1 MATTTPDQIKMQI
14 GELQQLIQ
22 SAHPRMPILL
32 KDIHK
37 ILMADPENV
46 TLLDEESIGI
56 IVAGLKKQT
65 ATEITAGA
73 LKKKST
79 LKNTTLADL

>member
-1 MATTTPDQIKMQI
+1 MATTTPEQIKMQI
-14 GELQQLIQ
+14 TELQQLIQ

-37 ILMADPENV
+37 LLMADPDNV
-46 TLLDEESIGI
+46 TLLDDESIGV
-56 IVAGLKKQT
+56 IVSGLKKQT

-73 LKKKST
+73 LKKKTT

>member
-1 MATTTPDQIKMQI
+1 MATTTPEQIKMQI
-14 GELQQLIQ
+14 TELEQLIQ

-37 ILMADPENV
+37 LLLSDPDNI
-46 TLLDEESIGI
+46 TLLDDASIGV
-56 IVAGLKKQT
+56 IVSGLKKQT
-65 ATEITAGA
+65 ATEITAGV
-73 LKKKST
+73 LKKKTT